1 MSFKTQVKQ
10 DAAKGFLNANEF
22 AESVVYTPK
31 AGVPKTITSVVNRKR
46 LDPASED
53 IGRVLINQCEIF
65 IANDAAA
72 GIASISK
79 GGDIVSFPENIGG
92 SAINWIVAD
101 ILGQDEGIWHLLV
114 QK

>member
-1 MSFKTQVKQ
+1 MSFKTQIAQ

-31 AGVPKTITSVVNRKR
+31 AGVAKSITAVVNRKR
-46 LDPASED
+46 IDPAYED
-53 IGRVLINQCEIF
+53 TGRVLINQCEIF
-65 IANDAAA
+65 IANDATA
-72 GIASISK
+72 GVVSISK
-79 GGDIVSFPENIGG
+79 GGDMVSFPENISG

>member
-10 DAAKGFLNANEF
+10 DAANGFLNANEF

-31 AGVPKTITSVVNRKR
+31 AGVPKTITAVVNRKR

-72 GIASISK
+72 GVASISK
-79 GGDIVSFPENIGG
+79 GGDMVSFSENIGG
-92 SAINWIVAD
+92 SVINWIVAD

>member
-1 MSFKTQVKQ
+1 MTLKEQMAG
-10 DAAKGFLNANEF
+10 DAKSAFLNTGEF
-22 AESVVYTPK
+22 AESVTYTPK
-31 AGVPKTITSVVNRKR
+31 GGTAKVLNAVINRKR

-65 IANDAAA
+65 IANDATA
-72 GIASISK
+72 GVASISK
-79 GGDIVSFPENIGG
+79 GGDIVSFSENIAG
-92 SAINWIVAD
+92 SVINWIVAD